1 MACAQYHIHTGLEHV
16 NSHNKD
22 HYNIDNLKARGLVNA
37 FVLALGQAK
46 LRFGPDVKGEL
57 PSPVTVNFVTTDG
70 ARFHFGVFQLNTLD
84 LDNPEGAKNI
94 YWCDQKADRLYDTC
108 QYVSA
113 IPTLEGYNADVF
125 KKFAA
130 LYLENSD

>member
-1 MACAQYHIHTGLEHV
+1 MPLQPIHSMACAQYHIHSGLEHV

-46 LRFGPDVKGEL
+46 LRFGPDVTKGEL

-70 ARFHFGVFQLNTLD
+70 
-84 LDNPEGAKNI
+84 
-94 YWCDQKADRLYDTC
+94 CADFVQFCFAGIVHL
-108 QYVSA
+108 
-113 IPTLEGYNADVF
+113 ADKLRRVRG
-125 KKFAA
+125 
-130 LYLENSD
+130 NVC